1 MAVEG
6 SGSLC
11 VVWDKLSFSEKEVRL
26 ANQWICV
33 KGEMK
38 EIAVICSIFFVYAP
52 NNRQD
57 RNLSWSELIEAR
69 KRNHVLTIFN
79 GNFNE
84 VMARGERNSCTVC
97 QASM

>member
-52 NNRQD
+52 NNR
-57 RNLSWSELIEAR
+57 
-69 KRNHVLTIFN
+69 
-79 GNFNE
+79 
-84 VMARGERNSCTVC
+84 
-97 QASM
+97 